1 MKVVFALGNPEPKY
15 VQTRHN
21 TGFTVLNA
29 FADNLGIKWKSD
41 SKYNADIAETEI
53 NGEKV
58 LLVKP
63 ATYYNETGQSA
74 QKIINFYKLNPS
86 DDLLVIHD
94 DLALPFGTI
103 RIRQKGSDAGNNG
116 VKSINSH
123 VENGYTRIRIGISN
137 ENREKMD
144 DADFVIEKF
153 NSDESKR
160 LKSTIVPQ
168 ALELI
173 GHFVNGTLKITS
185 YKNIE

>member
-1 MKVVFALGNPEPKY
+1 MKIIFALGNPEPKY
-15 VQTRHN
+15 ASTRHN
-21 TGFTVLNA
+21 TGFTVLNTL
-29 FADNLGIKWKSD
+29 ADNLGVKWKSD
-41 SKYNADIAETEI
+41 SKLGANIAETEV

-63 ATYYNETGQSA
+63 STYYNETGTSA

-103 RIRQKGSDAGNNG
+103 RIRQQGSDAGNNG
-116 VKSINSH
+116 VKSINAH
-123 VENGYTRIRIGISN
+123 MQDGYTRIRIGICN
-137 ENREKMD
+137 EKRNQMD
-144 DADFVIEKF
+144 DVDFVIDLF
-153 NSDESKR
+153 GSDESKR
-160 LKSTIVPQ
+160 LKLTIIPQ
-168 ALELI
+168 VLELI

>member
-1 MKVVFALGNPEPKY
+1 MKVIFALGNHEPKY
-15 VQTRHN
+15 VRTRHN
-21 TGFTVLNA
+21 TGFAVLNT

-41 SKYNADIAETEI
+41 PKFSANIAETEI

-58 LLVKP
+58 LLTKP
-63 ATYYNETGQSA
+63 STYYNETGQSA

-103 RIRQKGSDAGNNG
+103 RIRQQGSDAGNNG
-116 VKSINSH
+116 VKSINTH
-123 VENGYTRIRIGISN
+123 VENGYTRIRIGICN
-137 ENREKMD
+137 EHREKMD

-153 NSDESKR
+153 SSDESER
-160 LKSTIVPQ
+160 LKSTIIPQ
-168 ALELI
+168 VLELI

-185 YKNIE
+185 FKNIE